1 MLSTGWF
8 KEQNL
13 SFFDNE
19 KCFCHNQTKSISVKP
34 NMALNA
40 LSKENTLHLKT
51 HNHSQQQ
58 IYCLKISIWP

>member
-1 MLSTGWF
+1 
-8 KEQNL
+8 
-13 SFFDNE
+13 
-19 KCFCHNQTKSISVKP
+19 
-34 NMALNA
+34 MALNA